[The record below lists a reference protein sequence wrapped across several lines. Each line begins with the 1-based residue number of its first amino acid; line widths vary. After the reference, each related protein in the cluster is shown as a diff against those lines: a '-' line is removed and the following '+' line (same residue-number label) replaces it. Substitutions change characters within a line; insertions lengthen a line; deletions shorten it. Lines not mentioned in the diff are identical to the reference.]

1 MGTALRCVEKTA
13 SGKLVMLVSPI
24 EGHRLWAPVYDSGL
38 NPILALERR
47 SMRNLLK
54 SLRPSTVI
62 DVACGTGQWLLHFQ
76 QAGSEVF
83 GCDACAEMLSQAMG
97 NSTLRGR
104 VTLADA
110 ENIPFQDAT
119 ADLVLCSLSL
129 GYFPDIDRVFC
140 EFARACKPGGLI
152 AVSDLHPDAL
162 SSGWTR
168 SFRLGEQRYELEHHP
183 HAMQEIRA
191 AALRAG
197 LRIQLQQD
205 IHFEV
210 PELPIFERSGKDEV
224 FRFVASIP
232 ALFIGFWKKPC

>member
-1 MGTALRCVEKTA
+1 
-13 SGKLVMLVSPI
+13 MLVSPI

-47 SMRNLLK
+47 SMRYLLK
-54 SLRPSTVI
+54 SLRPATVI
-62 DVACGTGQWLLHFQ
+62 DIACGTGQWLLHFQ

-83 GCDACAEMLSQAMG
+83 GCDACAEMLSQARKH
-97 NSTLRGR
+97 STLRGR

-110 ENIPFQDAT
+110 ENIPFCDGT
-119 ADLVLCSLSL
+119 ADLVLCSVSL
-129 GYFPDIDRVFC
+129 GYFHDVNRVFR

-168 SFRLGEQRYELEHHP
+168 SFKLGGQRYDLDHHP
-183 HAMQEIRA
+183 RATREIRDA
-191 AALRAG
+191 ASNVDLTTKFWY
-197 LRIQLQQD
+197 D
-205 IHFEV
+205 IHFGDA
-210 PELPIFERSGKDEV
+210 ELPIFQRSGKDEV

-232 ALFIGFWKKPC
+232 ALFIGLWEKPC